1 MQPAL
6 LYNCIALCNALMA
19 QVERARTKVVPL
31 KQLIDAVEEDIKESE
46 HDEKVKAE
54 IKEATESAIAEV

>member
-1 MQPAL
+1 
-6 LYNCIALCNALMA
+6 MA

-31 KQLIDAVEEDIKESE
+31 KQLIEAVEEDIKESE

-54 IKEATESAIAEV
+54 IKEATETAIAEV